1 MIQDMDE
8 VPSRARWY
16 VMQVMSG
23 QENRVLKSI
32 EYRCEQNQAKGI
44 DHGILE
50 VIIPTKKVEER
61 RNGKKIISERKL
73 FPGYVL
79 LHAEIYD
86 EQEQLKPETW
96 GFIKETQGVIGLIG
110 GDRPV
115 PLTEQEVQDMIPK
128 EGEESELTAPE
139 RPALPSV
146 GSRVKVISGP
156 FEGFEGLVESADEV
170 RLRLTVSVSIFG
182 RSTPV
187 EVESWQVE
195 IPDE

>member
-1 MIQDMDE
+1 MDE
-8 VPSRARWY
+8 VPSKAQWY

-32 EYRCEQNQAKGI
+32 QHRCLQEQKNGI
-44 DHGILE
+44 DNGILE
-50 VIIPTKKVEER
+50 VVIPTKKVEDR
-61 RNGKKIISERKL
+61 KNGKKVVTERKL

-86 EQEQLKPETW
+86 EHDQLKPLTW
-96 GFIKETQGVIGLIG
+96 GFLKETQGVIGLIG
-110 GDRPV
+110 GERPV
-115 PLTEQEVQDMIPK
+115 PLTDQEVKDMIPK
-128 EGEESELTAPE
+128 EGEESELTATV
-139 RPALPSV
+139 RPTLPPV
-146 GSRVKVISGP
+146 GSRVKVTSGP
-156 FEGFEGLVESADEV
+156 FEGFEGLVESNDEV

-195 IPDE
+195 IPEE